1 MTATDDSAIAIEA
14 GIFHLFDLVIE
25 ALALATAALLEGQV
39 DVGQQVVTADQV
51 IDDLTRALDE
61 RVWARIDGSSGSAEL
76 KPLIAM
82 LLMLSEME
90 RSADL
95 AEHIARR
102 AMSGLGDEM
111 TPLSR
116 ALVQRMSE
124 VALEMWGETARA
136 FRQQAALGFELDESD
151 EEMDILH
158 ARLSAEIAGGAM
170 LAVHAV
176 QVTMLARFYERLGDH
191 AVNIARRIGELPR
204 RGAGACPALPA
215 LEDHQ
220 GEVAREA

>member
-1 MTATDDSAIAIEA
+1 MAALDSSPVEIEE
-14 GIFHLFDLVIE
+14 GILHLFDLVIE
-25 ALALATAALLEGQV
+25 ALTLATEALLNVEVEIGQR
-39 DVGQQVVTADQV
+39 VVTADQV
-51 IDDLTRALDE
+51 IDDLTRDLDE
-61 RVWARIDGSSGSAEL
+61 RVWAKIDGSSGSAEL

-102 AMSGLGDEM
+102 AISGLGGEM
-111 TPLSR
+111 TTLSR

-136 FRQQAALGFELDESD
+136 FRQHAALGVELDESD

-158 ARLSAEIAGGAM
+158 ERLSGEISEGRMA
-170 LAVHAV
+170 AVHAV

-191 AVNIARRIGELPR
+191 AVNIARRIGELYR
-204 RGAGACPALPA
+204 ADGESSGAVSPLKV
-215 LEDHQ
+215 E
-220 GEVAREA
+220 

>member
-1 MTATDDSAIAIEA
+1 MVALEGSATEIQE

-25 ALALATAALLEGQV
+25 ALTRATAALLDGQV
-39 DVGQQVVTADQV
+39 EVGQQVVTADQI
-51 IDDLTRALDE
+51 IDDLTRHLDE
-61 RVWARIDGSSGSAEL
+61 RVWSRIDESSGSAEL
-76 KPLIAM
+76 RPLIAM

-102 AMSGLGDEM
+102 AMSGLGEQM

-116 ALVQRMSE
+116 SLIRRMSE
-124 VALEMWGETARA
+124 VALEMWADVARA
-136 FRQQAALGFELDESD
+136 FHESASLGVELDESD

-158 ARLSAEIAGGAM
+158 ERLTAEIAEGAM
-170 LAVHAV
+170 VAAYAV

-191 AVNIARRIGELPR
+191 AVNIARRIGELP
-204 RGAGACPALPA
+204 A
-215 LEDHQ
+215 
-220 GEVAREA
+220 VATTHVADNSVSDAR